1 MNIKINKEG
10 IKKFAASI
18 TLAAIVSTPVG
29 LAIGCKKTDHTKELC
44 PVTKLLNMLPNYK
57 NTELDYEIPRGA
69 EHQLTHL
76 AEDYYSEEYGEDT
89 NEEEKLIVGS
99 VYGQI
104 TYTEEFHKIYENGLE
119 EVYTNEYSKGE
130 NGITTYYSDG
140 TKESLV
146 FEKND
151 ISKPE
156 PDFQLKQVIKPSR

>member
-10 IKKFAASI
+10 IKRFAASI

-44 PVTKLLNMLPNYK
+44 PVTKLLDMLPNYK
-57 NTELDYEIPRGA
+57 NAELDYEIPRGA
-69 EHQLTHL
+69 VHQLTHL
-76 AEDYYSEEYGEDT
+76 AEDYYSEEYGVNT

-99 VYGQI
+99 IYGQI

>member
-18 TLAAIVSTPVG
+18 TLAAIVSMPVG

-57 NTELDYEIPRGA
+57 NAELDYEIPRGA

-76 AEDYYSEEYGEDT
+76 AEDYYSEEYGVDT

>member
-69 EHQLTHL
+69 VHQLTHL

-99 VYGQI
+99 IYGQI

>member
-57 NTELDYEIPRGA
+57 NAELDYEIPRGA

>member
-1 MNIKINKEG
+1 MNIKINKEC
-10 IKKFAASI
+10 IKRFAASI
-18 TLAAIVSTPVG
+18 TLAAIVGTPLG

-57 NTELDYEIPRGA
+57 NAELDYEIPRGA

-76 AEDYYSEEYGEDT
+76 AEDYYSEKYGEDT

-99 VYGQI
+99 IYGQI
-104 TYTEEFHKIYENGLE
+104 TYTEEFHKNYENGIE
-119 EVYTNEYSKGE
+119 EVYINEYSNGE

-140 TKESLV
+140 TKDSLV
-146 FEKND
+146 FEKKD

-156 PDFQLKQVIKPSR
+156 PDFQLKKENNHNR

>member
-76 AEDYYSEEYGEDT
+76 AEDYYGEEYGEDT

>member
-1 MNIKINKEG
+1 MNIKINKEC
-10 IKKFAASI
+10 IKRFAASI
-18 TLAAIVSTPVG
+18 TLAAIVGTSVG

-57 NTELDYEIPRGA
+57 NAELDYEIPRGA

-76 AEDYYSEEYGEDT
+76 AEDYYSEKYGEDT

-99 VYGQI
+99 IYGQI
-104 TYTEEFHKIYENGLE
+104 TYTEEFHKNYENGIE
-119 EVYTNEYSKGE
+119 EVYINEYSNGE

-140 TKESLV
+140 TKDSLV
-146 FEKND
+146 FEKKD

-156 PDFQLKQVIKPSR
+156 PDFQLKKVINHNR

>member
-1 MNIKINKEG
+1 MNIKINRED
-10 IKKFAASI
+10 IKRFAASI
-18 TLAAIVSTPVG
+18 TLAAIVGTPLG

-57 NTELDYEIPRGA
+57 NAELDYEIPRGA

-76 AEDYYSEEYGEDT
+76 ADDYYSEKYDEDT

-99 VYGQI
+99 IYGQI
-104 TYTEEFHKIYENGLE
+104 TYTEEFHKIYENGIE
-119 EVYTNEYSKGE
+119 EVYINEYSNGE

-140 TKESLV
+140 TKNSLV
-146 FEKND
+146 FEKKD

-156 PDFQLKQVIKPSR
+156 PDFQLKKVINHNR

>member
-10 IKKFAASI
+10 IKRFAASI
-18 TLAAIVSTPVG
+18 TLAAIVGTPVG

-57 NTELDYEIPRGA
+57 NAELDYEIPRGA

-76 AEDYYSEEYGEDT
+76 AEDYYSKEYGEDT

-99 VYGQI
+99 IYGQI
-104 TYTEEFHKIYENGLE
+104 TYTEEFHKNYENGIE
-119 EVYTNEYSKGE
+119 EVYINEYSNGE

-140 TKESLV
+140 TKDSLV
-146 FEKND
+146 FEKKD

-156 PDFQLKQVIKPSR
+156 LDFQLKKVINHNR

>member
-10 IKKFAASI
+10 IKRFAASI
-18 TLAAIVSTPVG
+18 TLAAIVGTPVG

-57 NTELDYEIPRGA
+57 NPQLDYEIPRGA

-76 AEDYYSEEYGEDT
+76 AEDYYSEKYGEDT

-99 VYGQI
+99 IYGQI
-104 TYTEEFHKIYENGLE
+104 TYTEEFHKNYENGIE
-119 EVYTNEYSKGE
+119 EVYINEYSNGE

-140 TKESLV
+140 TKDSLV
-146 FEKND
+146 FEKKD

-156 PDFQLKQVIKPSR
+156 PDFQLKKVINHNR

>member
-1 MNIKINKEG
+1 MNIKINKEC
-10 IKKFAASI
+10 IKRFAASI
-18 TLAAIVSTPVG
+18 TLAAIVGTLLG

-57 NTELDYEIPRGA
+57 NAELDYEIPRGA

-76 AEDYYSEEYGEDT
+76 ADDYYSEKYDEYT

-99 VYGQI
+99 IYGQI
-104 TYTEEFHKIYENGLE
+104 TYTEEFHKIYENGIE
-119 EVYTNEYSKGE
+119 EVYINEYSNGE

-140 TKESLV
+140 TKDSLV
-146 FEKND
+146 FEKKD

-156 PDFQLKQVIKPSR
+156 PDFQLKKVINHNR